1 MISINFPSSAA
12 WNEAILP
19 AIESHSTPKQF
30 SSILDSVA
38 TQLTNSSIGPDQV
51 SFSENNNN
59 KNNKNDNKEEEKS
72 STTKNNTNKE
82 EKQALVN
89 VGARIIIES
98 IMASFVPG
106 TNEETVKSLLL
117 QGGQQSSSSSSSM
130 SSMSISGQPLKSE
143 GHAAAAASVWMK
155 YGKKIV
161 NAQRTRSI
169 EEVCQRVLTTTT
181 TSNSSSSQP
190 KDDDANILRYL
201 SSEVR
206 VCTRS
211 VDESGE
217 DMEVRKDNLFQPMAN
232 FAIAAENC
240 DQQQQ
245 SQQSAA
251 PVMLQLSTDETYKF
265 LCEVDAI
272 QKKLDELRG

>member
-1 MISINFPSSAA
+1 MLSINFPSSAA

-30 SSILDSVA
+30 TSILDSIA
-38 TQLTNSSIGPDQV
+38 IQLTNASIAPDQV
-51 SFSENNNN
+51 KFPSHHHQTSSSTDE
-59 KNNKNDNKEEEKS
+59 DNKKS
-72 STTKNNTNKE
+72 SKKQQPQQQKE
-82 EKQALVN
+82 DEKQTLVN
-89 VGARIIIES
+89 VGARIILEAIL
-98 IMASFVPG
+98 ASFTPG
-106 TNEETVKSLLL
+106 SNEETVKSLLM
-117 QGGQQSSSSSSSM
+117 QPGSGG
-130 SSMSISGQPLKSE
+130 SGSTKSGEPLKSE
-143 GHAAAAASVWMK
+143 GHAAAAASIWMK

-169 EEVCQRVLTTTT
+169 EEVCQRVLT
-181 TSNSSSSQP
+181 SSSSEIE

-211 VDESGE
+211 VDENG
-217 DMEVRKDNLFQPMAN
+217 DDAEVKKDNLFQPFAN

-245 SQQSAA
+245 QQKSTTKTAKSSSSAA
-251 PVMLQLSTDETYKF
+251 VMLQLSTEQTYDF
-265 LCEVDAI
+265 LCEIDAI